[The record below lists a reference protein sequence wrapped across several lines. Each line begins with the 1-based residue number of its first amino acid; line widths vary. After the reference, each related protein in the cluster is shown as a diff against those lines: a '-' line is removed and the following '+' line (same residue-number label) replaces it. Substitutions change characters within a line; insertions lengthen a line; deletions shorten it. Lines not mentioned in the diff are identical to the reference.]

1 MNRLMILDA
10 HRLVFPAINFQ
21 KSNNSTISLEM
32 AYEYRV
38 LGEEKYLGF

>member
-21 KSNNSTISLEM
+21 KINNSTISRGGKVFRILI
-32 AYEYRV
+32 
-38 LGEEKYLGF
+38 LDKKK